1 MIVVALLILLA
12 WNYLIALII
21 RWGIVMS
28 FNHDPGITGLMLIM
42 IGLSLLIASCFVA
55 SKD

>member
-21 RWGIVMS
+21 RWGVVMS
-28 FNHDPGITGLMLIM
+28 FGHDPGITGLLLITT
-42 IGLSLLIASCFVA
+42 GLGLLIASWFVA